1 MSQEQDISSQQ
12 DAEDSMKHAAPA
24 TVTTA
29 QSDATAA
36 VMDEPMIEVERD
48 GVHYTLLG
56 TAHISAASAAAVER
70 LTASGQYDAVAI
82 ELCDSR
88 LQAITNPDAWRK
100 MDLFQL
106 IRSGK
111 AGVLFANLVLS
122 AYQQRLAEQVG
133 VEPGAEMK
141 AAIRGAKEHDLQ
153 LQAVD
158 REVGITLRRVYRGLS
173 LGRRFMLMN
182 ALIASIFTRE
192 EISGDEIEQ
201 LKQGDMLES
210 AFSEFASRS
219 PALYERLIAERD
231 RFMAARLRQENGDHP
246 GRRVL
251 LVIGAGHLAGTA
263 KALREDNEA
272 PVTSIDTLNQT
283 PPPAKWIK
291 LIPWAIL
298 IAVVSGFAI
307 GFSRSPELG
316 WQLVINWVLI
326 NGILA
331 GLGSLIARGHPLTVL
346 SAIIAAPITSL
357 NPAVAAGMVSASV
370 EVWKR
375 RPEVADFERLRQDV
389 TQWSGWVH
397 NRVARTLLVFFLTNL
412 GSSIGTYVAGWSI
425 FKALF

>member
-12 DAEDSMKHAAPA
+12 DAEDSVKHTAPA
-24 TVTTA
+24 ALATA
-29 QSDATAA
+29 QSDTSAA

-56 TAHISAASAAAVER
+56 TAHISAASATAVER
-70 LTASGQYDAVAI
+70 LTASGNFDAIAI

-141 AAIRGAKEHDLQ
+141 AAIRGAKEHNLQ

-263 KALREDNEA
+263 KALREENEA
-272 PVTSIDTLNQT
+272 PASSIDTLNQT

-298 IAVVSGFAI
+298 IAVVTGFAI